1 MKKLIFALFA
11 AATIISGC
19 NKSEIASTNG
29 GPGRLT
35 VKITDDPFNI
45 STVESATVT
54 ITKIEIRKAGSDDGD
69 PFLVLSE
76 NPVTIDLFQL
86 RNGITEEL
94 VNLEV
99 PQGDYD
105 LVRLYVDD
113 ANLKIKGITEPF
125 RMKVPSG
132 EQTGIKVFI
141 EPGIHVEGG
150 ISAELLLDFDLSR
163 SFVMRGKM
171 AHNGFIFK
179 PCIRA
184 TNSSTAGR
192 IEGYVKDVANAT
204 IEGAKVSAI
213 EGTDTITA
221 FTDADGFYA
230 IVGLPADTYSM
241 LATNNNF
248 DTASIENILV
258 IPGNKVVQDFVL
270 VPSIPKYL
278 TSVIENG
285 TPAILEMTY
294 NLTLADIVPDVS
306 AFTVTVNSV
315 ARSVTSVT
323 IAENNVLLTL
333 SSAVIKDDIV
343 TVAYTIPAT
352 HQIQTDEGAQA
363 ANLSAEEVTNKVG
376 I

>member
-1 MKKLIFALFA
+1 MKKLIFA
-11 AATIISGC
+11 IIAVTAILAGC
-19 NKSEIASTNG
+19 NKSDLATTKG
-29 GPGRLT
+29 GPGRLS

-45 STVESATVT
+45 NSVESATVT
-54 ITKIEIRKAGSDDGD
+54 ITKIEIRKAGANDGD
-69 PFLVLSE
+69 PFIELLID
-76 NPVTIDLFQL
+76 PVTIDLFQL

-94 VNLEV
+94 VDLEV

-113 ANLKIKGITEPF
+113 ANLKIKEIAEPF

-150 ISAELLLDFDLSR
+150 ISAELLLDFDLSK

-184 TNSSTAGR
+184 SNNSTAGR
-192 IEGYVKDVANAT
+192 IEGYVKDAANVT
-204 IEGAKVSAI
+204 IEEAKVFAI
-213 EGTDTITA
+213 HGTDTVTTLTA
-221 FTDADGFYA
+221 ADGFYA
-230 IVGLPADTYSM
+230 LVGLPADTYSM
-241 LATNNNF
+241 FATKNNF
-248 DTASIENILV
+248 DTANIESIVV
-258 IPGNKVVQDFVL
+258 IPGNRVVNNFVL

-278 TSVIENG
+278 SSVIENE

-294 NLTLADIVPDVS
+294 NLILADIVPDVS

-323 IAENNVLLTL
+323 IAENKVLLTL
-333 SSAVIKDDIV
+333 SSAVIKDDVV

-352 HQIQTDEGAQA
+352 NPIQTDQGAQA
-363 ANLSAEEVTNKVG
+363 ATFSAEDVTNKAG